1 MTFVREL
8 LGLLLPVECAGCGLD
23 DVAWCASC
31 ADRLAGRFWR
41 CEDRAPRLDRMDGC
55 GPLPV
60 WTLAD
65 CTGPVRRAVVVW
77 KDRGR
82 SDLTRPFAAALAGAA
97 AGLRADVAAGP
108 LLVVPSPS
116 TAAARRRRGGNLVDG
131 LATGVADGLA
141 HAAVVTAVAPVLV
154 RTRGHD
160 QVGLGARA
168 RTRNLAGRVQVPA
181 RHVPR
186 LTGRRVLVVDD
197 VLTTGAT
204 LAACRSALERAGA
217 HVVGAV
223 TLASTPGPRGAPRLP
238 RGLSTG

>member
-1 MTFVREL
+1 MTFAREL
-8 LGLLLPVECAGCGLD
+8 LGLLVPVECAGCGLD
-23 DVAWCASC
+23 DVAWCAAC
-31 ADRLAGRFWR
+31 ADRLAGGLWR
-41 CEDRAPRLDRMDGC
+41 CEDRVPRLDRMDGS

-65 CTGPVRRAVVVW
+65 CTGPVRRAVVAW

-82 SDLTRPFAAALAGAA
+82 FDLTRPFVAALADAA
-97 AGLRADVAAGP
+97 PGLSSDVVAGP

-116 TAAARRRRGGNLVDG
+116 TGAARRRRGGNLVDA

-141 HAAVVTAVAPVLV
+141 LGGVVAAAAPVLV

-168 RTRNLAGRVQVPA
+168 RTRNLAGHVRVPT
-181 RHVPR
+181 RHVAR
-186 LTGRRVLVVDD
+186 LAGRRVLVVDD

-204 LAACRSALERAGA
+204 IAACRSALERAGA
-217 HVVGAV
+217 QVVGAV
-223 TLASTPGPRGAPRLP
+223 TLASTPGPWAAPRLP
-238 RGLSTG
+238 RAQSTG